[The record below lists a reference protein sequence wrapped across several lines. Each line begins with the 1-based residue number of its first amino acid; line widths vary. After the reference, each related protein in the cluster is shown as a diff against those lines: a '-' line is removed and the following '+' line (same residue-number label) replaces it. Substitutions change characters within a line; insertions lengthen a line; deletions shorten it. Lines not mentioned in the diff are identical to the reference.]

1 MGLIDCIDQCK
12 KLDTFDNLEVGDYV
26 RYITPNIKTGEWVEH
41 DGGYFKKHSINC
53 NNIPYIVLYRFVSK
67 RTIVINTRRQLENGQ
82 YIDNLLFYDP
92 VVQRKIPPIP
102 KYQALA
108 MNNAGLDGSPEKDNT
123 ILVMNKKIEDLEVE
137 VKYLKGKLKL
147 YERENKVLRMAVK
160 R

>member
-1 MGLIDCIDQCK
+1 MDPCLFYKVI
-12 KLDTFDNLEVGDYV
+12 LTN
-26 RYITPNIKTGEWVEH
+26 
-41 DGGYFKKHSINC
+41 
-53 NNIPYIVLYRFVSK
+53 VLYLL
-67 RTIVINTRRQLENGQ
+67 RRS
-82 YIDNLLFYDP
+82 IDNLLFYDP
-92 VVQRKIPPIP
+92 TVQRKIPPIP